1 MERLQDEMKALEKEL
16 KQLEKEEWPS
26 QLNSDPLS
34 SKEQLN
40 AIDDLHE
47 YV

>member
-1 MERLQDEMKALEKEL
+1 MERLQDEMKAL
-16 KQLEKEEWPS
+16 EEWPS